1 MPSLAHR
8 GIAPPARGN
17 VEKGSAVPTFQIHTL
32 QTAPAGAQPA
42 LRALEQ
48 GLGFVPNLAAAMAE
62 SPALVTGFVDL
73 RKTLATTGNLTSAE
87 REIIALAVSIENN
100 CDYCMAAH
108 STFALM
114 QNASEEAV
122 MAARAGDAPR
132 DPGLGALYRFARV
145 LVARKGHVSGEDTQA
160 LLNAGY
166 SPSAVFDLVTQV
178 AHTTMANY
186 AHSISHAPLDQP
198 FAPQA
203 WPAAAAGQPAGTAP
217 ALPI

>member
-1 MPSLAHR
+1 MPSLADR
-8 GIAPPARGN
+8 GDRPACEGTAK
-17 VEKGSAVPTFQIHTL
+17 KGKLVCTFQIHTL
-32 QTAPAGAQPA
+32 QTAPAEGIPA
-42 LRALEQ
+42 LRTLEQ

-62 SPALVTGFVDL
+62 SPALITGFVDL
-73 RKTLATTGNLTSAE
+73 RKTLATTGTLTGAE

-122 MAARAGDAPR
+122 MAARAGDAPA
-132 DPGLGALYRFARV
+132 DPGLGALYRFARI

-166 SPSAVFDLVTQV
+166 SPSAVLELIAQV
-178 AHTTMANY
+178 AHTTMANL
-186 AHSISHAPLDQP
+186 AHSISHAPVDQA

-203 WPAAAAGQPAGTAP
+203 WPATAA
-217 ALPI
+217 

>member
-1 MPSLAHR
+1 VR
-8 GIAPPARGN
+8 
-17 VEKGSAVPTFQIHTL
+17 TFQIHTL
-32 QTAPAGAQPA
+32 QTAPAEGIPA
-42 LRALEQ
+42 LRTLEQ

-62 SPALVTGFVDL
+62 SPTLVTGFVDL
-73 RKTLATTGNLTSAE
+73 RTTLAATGTLTGAE

-122 MAARAGDAPR
+122 LAARAGDAPD
-132 DPGLGALYRFARV
+132 DPGLGALYRFARI
-145 LVARKGHVSGEDTQA
+145 LVARKGHVCGEDTQA

-166 SPSAVFDLVTQV
+166 SRGAVFELVAQV
-178 AHTTMANY
+178 AHTTMANL
-186 AHSISHAPLDQP
+186 AHSISHAPVDQA

-203 WPAAAAGQPAGTAP
+203 WSAAAT
-217 ALPI
+217 

>member
-1 MPSLAHR
+1 MPSPGHLGDRLAWE
-8 GIAPPARGN
+8 GNAEKGN
-17 VEKGSAVPTFQIHTL
+17 VVRTFQIHTL
-32 QTAPAGAQPA
+32 QTAPAEGIPA
-42 LRALEQ
+42 LRMLEQ

-62 SPALVTGFVDL
+62 SPTLITGFVDL
-73 RKTLATTGNLTSAE
+73 RQILAATGTLTGAE

-122 MAARAGDAPR
+122 TAARAGAAPK

-145 LVARKGHVSGEDTQA
+145 LVARKGHVSGEDIQA
-160 LLNAGY
+160 LLDAGY
-166 SPSAVFDLVTQV
+166 SRSAVFELVAQV
-178 AHTTMANY
+178 AHTTMANL
-186 AHSISHAPLDQP
+186 AHSISHAPVDHA

-203 WPAAAAGQPAGTAP
+203 WPAAAA
-217 ALPI
+217 